1 MENSNL
7 SVIVPEKSTAAIK
20 REARRR
26 KMAEARSQYIN
37 GVESLGEIAER
48 MEMHPSDVRREASN
62 GDWKLLRDERKKE
75 MELEI
80 HHKSSKEL
88 KSRQIEFQRR
98 TEVILGK
105 MLNLADMKV
114 DALIANEADQLGQ
127 KRLNGLSG
135 AGGKRKCQ
143 HEKGD
148 DHN

>member
-1 MENSNL
+1 
-7 SVIVPEKSTAAIK
+7 
-20 REARRR
+20 
-26 KMAEARSQYIN
+26 MAEARSQYIN
-37 GVESLGEIAER
+37 GVETLGEIAER

-114 DALIANEADQLGQ
+114 DALIANESDQLGQ
-127 KRLNGLSG
+127 KPTYADVQRVVASVATMVATG
-135 AGGKRKCQ
+135 RKMLRMDVE
-143 HEKGD
+143 EKKAD
-148 DHN
+148 PVNDAIDVTPVD